1 MHYTVIL
8 LKKQVVGLIEPVKVI
23 GKNVVESKA
32 KFDTGAARSCID
44 EKLAEK
50 VKLGPIIKFVRV
62 KSATLGK
69 INYVRRP
76 VYKAKIEIAGKR
88 IPVELSIAN
97 RKNLKYDV
105 LIGRDIIKSNFII
118 DVEHKNKTV
127 KKV

>member
-1 MHYTVIL
+1 MIL
-8 LKKQVVGLIEPVKVI
+8 LKKKIVGLIEPVKII
-23 GKNVVESKA
+23 GKKEIKANA

-50 VKLGPIIKFVRV
+50 VKLGPVIKFVRV

-69 INYVRRP
+69 IKYVRRP
-76 VYKAKIEIAGKR
+76 VYRAKIEIANKK

-105 LIGRDIIKSNFII
+105 LIGRDVIKSNFIV

-127 KKV
+127 EK